1 MSQAQLGK
9 VSSPQPNRIT
19 SYGGAAKILHEW
31 TDLTVPEWYKER
43 AEGLIAKLGEERPDS
58 KVFNA
63 ILATGQ
69 IEEKV
74 IGHVHF
80 IASRTKETDS
90 LQLATD
96 IVRIPLQLSKS

>member
-1 MSQAQLGK
+1 MNG
-9 VSSPQPNRIT
+9 P
-19 SYGGAAKILHEW
+19 EW

-90 LQLATD
+90 LQLAAD
-96 IVRIPLQLSKS
+96 IVQHSFATLKIMTLIPLCSSK